1 MDSSTNSSVTAQ
13 VNPVPEYVIKNHELF
28 ILKTTLSILNN
39 PELLSGRLD
48 KPPTKQL
55 VLPSFTIKERLS
67 DNNDSYVLGKGD
79 QNGETK
85 VDKQGRLHGERHY
98 LFPTFTY
105 PCAENNNSENLYVLV
120 RDLIRVLNLDVEQQ
134 EFLAQHP
141 DLYPIN
147 AKHDIIEFLT
157 QYKLLP
163 EGATAATYITARSAF
178 LVFGAAI
185 LASGSRVI
193 DDYWEQLSKEQ
204 GFQAQHRVYALSQ
217 KLLEMV
223 CSIDPRT
230 RTAHSLGPP
239 ELPESK
245 QAQAGV
251 MSTSQPQFED
261 PFSTITEL
269 PPLEAR
275 KEFLSNI
282 AHGEQTAI
290 ISGQTI
296 HGAIELSTIY
306 KIPKYHYK
314 NSFAAAQQHNVLDS
328 PIGTHTHPVESH
340 NFGRGRKANY
350 VPPEETDVLAQIPGW
365 KFTQLPVTTNDEL
378 PTTFSAGGLP
388 IYNKARLPARLKLLT
403 PNQIKDLERSHD
415 VVHLNTA
422 LGHVRKLRNTRWT
435 KFWQYK
441 AGAPVGLTEDQL
453 SYYKEQYLQ
462 QVLNH
467 VDVSIVP
474 NETKNV
480 DEKRT
485 VKRVPNPNF
494 LGYSNVSGFRPP
506 YVEKP

>member
-1 MDSSTNSSVTAQ
+1 MISDMQLNAMALGFGFLMVTLIVCYHAA
-13 VNPVPEYVIKNHELF
+13 V
-28 ILKTTLSILNN
+28 
-39 PELLSGRLD
+39 
-48 KPPTKQL
+48 
-55 VLPSFTIKERLS
+55 
-67 DNNDSYVLGKGD
+67 SY
-79 QNGETK
+79 T
-85 VDKQGRLHGERHY
+85 H
-98 LFPTFTY
+98 
-105 PCAENNNSENLYVLV
+105 
-120 RDLIRVLNLDVEQQ
+120 LDV
-134 EFLAQHP
+134 
-141 DLYPIN
+141 
-147 AKHDIIEFLT
+147 
-157 QYKLLP
+157 YK
-163 EGATAATYITARSAF
+163 R
-178 LVFGAAI
+178 
-185 LASGSRVI
+185 
-193 DDYWEQLSKEQ
+193 
-204 GFQAQHRVYALSQ
+204 QAQHRVYALSQ
-217 KLLEMV
+217 KLLDMV

-415 VVHLNTA
+415 CLLYTSRCV
-422 LGHVRKLRNTRWT
+422 
-435 KFWQYK
+435 
-441 AGAPVGLTEDQL
+441 
-453 SYYKEQYLQ
+453 
-462 QVLNH
+462 
-467 VDVSIVP
+467 
-474 NETKNV
+474 
-480 DEKRT
+480 
-485 VKRVPNPNF
+485 
-494 LGYSNVSGFRPP
+494 
-506 YVEKP
+506 